1 MNSIVQIK
9 EDSDGGLL
17 ITTVDKYAVAE
28 ITASVI
34 TSVKPENIESLR
46 KAITGFDITNIH
58 SVRALDDA
66 RDSLANTELLVA
78 RLSPDEAKAL
88 ANQIYV
94 HIAFKMADSR

>member
-9 EDSDGGLL
+9 EDTDGGLL

-34 TSVKPENIESLR
+34 KSVKPENIESLR
-46 KAITGFDITNIH
+46 RAIAGFDINNIH
-58 SVRALDDA
+58 TIRALDDA
-66 RDSLANTELLVA
+66 RDGLANTEILVA
-78 RLSPDEAKAL
+78 RLSPDEAKQL

-94 HIAFKMADSR
+94 HLAFKMADSR

>member
-34 TSVKPENIESLR
+34 KAIKPESIEGLR
-46 KAITGFDITNIH
+46 RAIANFDIKNVHT
-58 SVRALDDA
+58 VRALDDA
-66 RDSLANTELLVA
+66 RDGLANAEILVA
-78 RLSPDEAKAL
+78 RLSPDEAKQL

-94 HIAFKMADSR
+94 HLAFKMADSR

>member
-1 MNSIVQIK
+1 MNPIVQIQ

-17 ITTVDKYAVAE
+17 ITTTDKYAVAE

-34 TSVKPENIESLR
+34 KTIKPESIDGLRQAIANFNIQ
-46 KAITGFDITNIH
+46 NIH

-66 RDSLANTELLVA
+66 RDELANAEILVA
-78 RLSPDEAKAL
+78 RLSPDEAKQL

-94 HIAFKMADSR
+94 HLAFKMADSR